1 MPRTTMKYFG
11 CGLWGVLVHEDEERR
26 LEVRDMATFRAALG
40 DEIVASLTRL
50 MFAVDRLH
58 SMHTLGALNDFST
71 LTSDETKKWNNVAI
85 ICIAWGYLHEAARA
99 LDELEKAQVVDLL
112 MHPAAWDLL
121 GEVRQRWFGAGRDPL
136 AKTLR
141 NALAFHPGDLSAVRS
156 AVAAWPNAEVA
167 VLMRSRGEM
176 AREGHWPFGLEAI
189 LRAEGIDEARLSAF
203 IADTIGPQFDLQEKV
218 FDLIVA
224 LARSN
229 DGKRRP

>member
-141 NALAFHPGDLSAVRS
+141 NALAFHPGDLSAVRRRGCGM
-156 AVAAWPNAEVA
+156 AQRGGGGPHAQ
-167 VLMRSRGEM
+167 SRRDGTRG
-176 AREGHWPFGLEAI
+176 ALA
-189 LRAEGIDEARLSAF
+189 LRA
-203 IADTIGPQFDLQEKV
+203 
-218 FDLIVA
+218 
-224 LARSN
+224 RS
-229 DGKRRP
+229 DSSRRGHR